1 MQFPAGYA
9 SKSAQSEIEQL
20 LSTRNIGSGLGGE
33 QIVFPLLVPAPSVT
47 PPLDVPEY
55 VTPPLEQPVEDVTWA
70 EEVTDAAKVDDVVIN
85 DEYLCSDVTSSV
97 DERSPLELVLGE
109 ETSIPDL
116 DNDLLNLLACDSN
129 VFTEDKWDQVMN
141 EPNPSSTDDA
151 LSSVG
156 SLGDSGSLGDE
167 LLPPWDLD
175 GVLLQPPVN
184 KKPSRIVEPLLV
196 QQPSSSTAAAQMHSA
211 SAYPSAPPP
220 AVQQTKETIP
230 SSNDIMVKLTVPGQP
245 NLSVTLERDKLLSMP
260 ADRFNHLLDRSGL
273 SENDV
278 AYMKEWRR
286 KGKNKMAAQQARKRK
301 REEVDEMAV
310 EINRLQEELVMLREE
325 QQSLQVELE
334 HYPRECHRLEH
345 VILTNYQ
352 AQHDSTVTPD
362 THRIVLLSDT
372 ILVAPVVQ

>member
-1 MQFPAGYA
+1 M
-9 SKSAQSEIEQL
+9 
-20 LSTRNIGSGLGGE
+20 STRNIGSGLGGE
-33 QIVFPLLVPAPSVT
+33 QIVFPLLVPAPT
-47 PPLDVPEY
+47 
-55 VTPPLEQPVEDVTWA
+55 VTPPLEVPENDVTPPPDQPAEDITWA
-70 EEVTDAAKVDDVVIN
+70 EEVTEAKDVVLN
-85 DEYLCSDVTSSV
+85 DEYLCSEVTNVV
-97 DERSPLELVLGE
+97 DEQSPLELVLGE
-109 ETSIPDL
+109 ETVPDL

-129 VFTEDKWDQVMN
+129 VFTEDKWDHMIS
-141 EPNPSSTDDA
+141 EPNLSSTDDA

-175 GVLLQPPVN
+175 DVLLQPPVN
-184 KKPSRIVEPLLV
+184 KKPSNVEPSLV
-196 QQPSSSTAAAQMHSA
+196 SQPSSSIAAVQMHAA

-220 AVQQTKETIP
+220 AVQQTKEPVP
-230 SSNDIMVKLTVPGQP
+230 SSNDIMVKLSVPGQP

-301 REEVDEMAV
+301 REEVDEMAAEV
-310 EINRLQEELVMLREE
+310 NRLQEELVMLRDER
-325 QQSLQVELE
+325 QSLQVELE
-334 HYPRECHRLEH
+334 HYPRECRRLEH
-345 VILTNYQ
+345 VILTNYHDR
-352 AQHDSTVTPD
+352 HDSTVSPD
-362 THRIVLLSDT
+362 THRIVLLSDS